1 MLHDSPLVL
10 ALGAAVLAGFGGSVH
25 CAVMCGPL
33 AAAVGR
39 GGGAASFVGWHLGRL
54 GSYVGLGVVAGA
66 VLDGVDSGASGVLRP
81 VLPWVMALGLVMAA
95 LDLGRR
101 LAALP
106 GLRRMIFVVDRKS
119 AGFSP
124 AARATVMGAMTPLLP
139 CGVLWGMLV
148 AAAAAGSGLG
158 GGLVMG
164 AFVLGSTP
172 ALLGTQLS
180 LRGGVRFAPWLRTS
194 VLLAAALV
202 VMVRAVW
209 LHQQASAGPP
219 ICH

>member
-1 MLHDSPLVL
+1 MHHDSPLVL
-10 ALGAAVLAGFGGSVH
+10 VLGAAVLAGLGGSLH

-39 GGGAASFVGWHLGRL
+39 GGGARSVLGWHLGRFA
-54 GSYVGLGVVAGA
+54 SYVALGTVAGA
-66 VLDGVDSGASGVLRP
+66 SLDGFDSGLGGVVRP

-95 LDLGRR
+95 FDLGRR
-101 LAALP
+101 LTSLP
-106 GLRRMIFVVDRKS
+106 FLRRMIFVVDRKS

-124 AARATVMGAMTPLLP
+124 TARASVMGAMTPLLP

-148 AAAAAGSGLG
+148 AAAAAGSGVG

-164 AFVLGSTP
+164 AHVLGSTP
-172 ALLGTQLS
+172 ALLGAHVS
-180 LRGGVRFAPWLRTS
+180 LRGGVRFAPWLRTT

-202 VMVRAVW
+202 LVARAVW
-209 LHQQASAGPP
+209 LHQQANAGPP
-219 ICH
+219 LCH